1 MRTTSKNDW
10 DRTTKP
16 LRRQEPWD
24 RPTSHEPVDCTVWP
38 SHLTASCNWD
48 QHVQKLAC
56 NFETNN
62 LTTEKLIDPP
72 DEQANINHQCHIWH
86 ISKRRSRIRE
96 GSKYHSGQLHCF
108 QQLHLLEFP
117 TPEPAQ
123 RRWKLKDHMQVCIK
137 RSILDL
143 ATAGKPVHI
152 RLQND
157 VCCTFPR
164 GFNFRNSG
172 VVFVTPIWNDGV
184 SSIFTPT
191 YSAAISA
198 LNTFFLLLPTGE
210 WIIWNHQQPPPPKS
224 G

>member
-1 MRTTSKNDW
+1 M
-10 DRTTKP
+10 
-16 LRRQEPWD
+16 
-24 RPTSHEPVDCTVWP
+24 
-38 SHLTASCNWD
+38 
-48 QHVQKLAC
+48 
-56 NFETNN
+56 
-62 LTTEKLIDPP
+62 
-72 DEQANINHQCHIWH
+72 
-86 ISKRRSRIRE
+86 RSRIRKD
-96 GSKYHSGQLHCF
+96 SKYHSGQLHCF
-108 QQLHLLEFP
+108 QQLHLLEFA
-117 TPEPAQ
+117 TLEPAQ

-143 ATAGKPVHI
+143 ATPGKHIYIYIYIYI

-164 GFNFRNSG
+164 GLSFRNSG

-198 LNTFFLLLPTGE
+198 LNTFLLLPTGA
-210 WIIWNHQQPPPPKS
+210 WIIWNGSHQQPPQPPKS